1 MSETK
6 EEWCPEREANELDE
20 KRREIQAI
28 TGTLSNRGSYTTRH
42 GNKVFICYD
51 CAMPFLLR
59 EMKTITDPFKEG
71 RKIVRPI
78 CKTCD
83 AIRLA
88 EEVGV

>member
-1 MSETK
+1 MSESK
-6 EEWCPEREANELDE
+6 EEWDPIREADELDE
-20 KRREIQAI
+20 KRAEIQAI

-51 CAMPFLLR
+51 CTMPFLLR
-59 EMKTITDPFKEG
+59 EMKTITEAFKER

-83 AIRLA
+83 AIRYA
-88 EEVGV
+88 KEVGV